1 MKRAFIFDMDGVII
15 DSEPLHSKIKLL
27 TLRHYGLDF
36 DESGLSFYMGR
47 KTKEFF
53 EAVIARDGRSG
64 LPDPDEM
71 VDWKHAAY
79 LKALDAD
86 REIAPVKGIPELIA
100 GLKERGFRLGLASSA
115 GEVIIRAVLKR
126 FALTDSFEVVISGA
140 GLAKSK
146 PDPAIYRLAAEGLGV
161 RAEECI
167 VLEDAA
173 SGVAAAKAA
182 GMYCIAYRNPH
193 SGIQDLAAA
202 DMRVEEI
209 AEILPAVDKL
219 PR

>member
-79 LKALDAD
+79 LKALDVD